1 MKTRSKHHHWTNKE
15 SDDDDALVSTN
26 TNNENTVTEDEEFR
40 VVGNN
45 IFFYAEVTTASVL
58 KLNTTISKMETELLK
73 RGVEFGC
80 DPEINLYV
88 HTQGGDAYAGL
99 SAMDHIRNCSV
110 RLNTIVDGHVAS
122 AGTFIILGGHY
133 RYMKRHSQLLIH
145 QMSIEGFWGKY
156 DELKDELHNS
166 SKMMKIITG
175 IYQEYTTVTEKM
187 LKKFMKKDIYISS
200 EDCLKYSIVDEVY

>member
-1 MKTRSKHHHWTNKE
+1 MKTRSHWKNKDSE
-15 SDDDDALVSTN
+15 GDDEVSTN
-26 TNNENTVTEDEEFR
+26 TSNDNTVIEDEEFR

-45 IFFYAEVTTASVL
+45 IFFYAEVTTVSVL
-58 KLNTTISKMETELLK
+58 KLNTTISKMETDLLK
-73 RGVEFGC
+73 RGIEFGGG

-110 RLNTIVDGHVAS
+110 RVNTIVDGHVAS

-175 IYQEYTTVTEKM
+175 IYNEYTTVTEKM

-200 EDCLKYSIVDEVY
+200 DDCLKYSIVDEVY

>member
-1 MKTRSKHHHWTNKE
+1 MRTRQQWKNKE
-15 SDDDDALVSTN
+15 TADNEDVATTTTAADIAQEDD
-26 TNNENTVTEDEEFR
+26 EFR

-45 IFFYAEVTTASVL
+45 IFFYAEVTTESVL
-58 KLNTTISKMETELLK
+58 KLNTTIKQMEVDLLK
-73 RGVEFGC
+73 KSIEFGFE
-80 DPEINLYV
+80 PEISLYV

-99 SAMDHIRNCSV
+99 SAMDHIHNCRV
-110 RLNTIVDGHVAS
+110 QINTIVDGHVAS

-133 RYMKRHSQLLIH
+133 RYMKKHSQLLIH

-166 SKMMKIITG
+166 SKLMSIITG
-175 IYQEYTTVTEKM
+175 IYTEYTDVTEKM

-200 EDCLKYSIVDEVY
+200 DDCLKYSIVDEVY

>member
-1 MKTRSKHHHWTNKE
+1 MKTRSHWKNKD
-15 SDDDDALVSTN
+15 SDEDDSSVSTN
-26 TNNENTVTEDEEFR
+26 TSTSEDDEFR

-45 IFFYAEVTTASVL
+45 IFFYSEVTIASVL
-58 KLNTTISKMETELLK
+58 KLNTTVSKMETDLLK
-73 RGVEFGC
+73 KGIEFGG

-99 SAMDHIRNCSV
+99 SAMDHIKNCSV
-110 RLNTIVDGHVAS
+110 RVNTIVDGHVAS

-133 RYMKRHSQLLIH
+133 RYMKRHSLLLIH
-145 QMSIEGFWGKY
+145 QMNIEGFWGKY

-166 SKMMKIITG
+166 SKMMNIIIG
-175 IYQEYTTVTEKM
+175 IYKEYTTVTEKM